1 MVKIDGKNCSELG
14 KYFLSLTALNKNKLL
29 CIDKMNHTKLKKEL
43 ITDKFKRIIKH
54 LLNKEYEIVEDKL
67 LKLSDN
73 EQKYFNDLLKICYIE
88 NIFEIR
94 DNFIDTNL
102 EHLIEKFNVIKDEIM
117 VGNYSDELVKEF
129 DEILNLVNDKGL
141 LNKTDFNKLKKLIKT

>member
-1 MVKIDGKNCSELG
+1 M
-14 KYFLSLTALNKNKLL
+14 
-29 CIDKMNHTKLKKEL
+29 
-43 ITDKFKRIIKH
+43 
-54 LLNKEYEIVEDKL
+54 
-67 LKLSDN
+67 
-73 EQKYFNDLLKICYIE
+73 
-88 NIFEIR
+88 
-94 DNFIDTNL
+94 